1 MSIQERRERERGL
14 RHQLII
20 ATAREIAEA
29 EGWDAV
35 TTRRLADRIE
45 YSQPVLYS
53 HFAGKEQ
60 IVEAVAVEGFVE
72 LAGALREAR
81 RTQDDPRAALRA
93 VLHTYTDFATA
104 NPALFDAM
112 FTATTTLRFG
122 GEDDTP
128 APLIAAFG
136 EIQAAVAPFAG
147 ERDVETLTEVWWSTV
162 HGMVTLGRD
171 GRLRPDFRE
180 QRIALVEQLLG

>member
-1 MSIQERRERERGL
+1 MSIHERRERERGL

-20 ATAREIAEA
+20 ATAREIAEKD
-29 EGWDAV
+29 GWDAV

-60 IVEAVAVEGFVE
+60 IVEAVAIEGFVE

-81 RTQDDPRAALRA
+81 RSQDDPRDALRA
-93 VLHTYTDFATA
+93 VVRTYADFASA

-112 FTATTTLRFG
+112 FTGTTTLRFG
-122 GEDDTP
+122 GDDTP

-162 HGMVTLGRD
+162 HGIVTLGRD
-171 GRLRPDFRE
+171 GRLRPDFAE
-180 QRIALVEQLLG
+180 QRITLVEQLLG